1 MNLKAPGMLTNALPL
16 RKRLWTVQRKVS
28 GPGAY
33 MLTEALV
40 YIGVLFVLLG
50 VGYAA
55 LFRCIENSVALR
67 RNAEEIANA
76 LHAGERWRADL
87 RLANGQVK
95 WENRSAEQILRLP
108 TARGEL
114 AYRFATNSVFR
125 QVGNGPWTHLLQ
137 NVKSSVMEPDRRQT
151 LTSWRWELELQTRGK
166 STRVRPLF
174 TFIAVPPASSTR

>member
-1 MNLKAPGMLTNALPL
+1 MNLKAPKLITNSL
-16 RKRLWTVQRKVS
+16 RPGKRLWTAQRKVS

-33 MLTEALV
+33 MLTEVLV

-55 LFRCIENSVALR
+55 LYRCIENSVALR

-95 WENRSAEQILRLP
+95 WENRSAEHILRLP

-125 QVGNGPWTHLLQ
+125 QVANGPWTHLLQ
-137 NVKSSVMEPDRRQT
+137 NVKSSVMEPDQRQT
-151 LTSWRWELELQTRGK
+151 LTAWRWELELQPRGK

-174 TFIAVPPASSTR
+174 TFFAVPPASSTK

>member
-1 MNLKAPGMLTNALPL
+1 MNLKAPKLITNALRPG
-16 RKRLWTVQRKVS
+16 KRLWTVQRKVS

-55 LFRCIENSVALR
+55 LYRCIENSVALR

-87 RLANGQVK
+87 R
-95 WENRSAEQILRLP
+95 SYRL
-108 TARGEL
+108 
-114 AYRFATNSVFR
+114 ATNSVFR
-125 QVGNGPWTHLLQ
+125 QVANGPWTHLLQ
-137 NVKSSVMEPDRRQT
+137 NVKSSVMEPDQRQT
-151 LTSWRWELELQTRGK
+151 LTAWRWELELQPRGK

-174 TFIAVPPASSTR
+174 TFIAVPPASSTK

>member
-1 MNLKAPGMLTNALPL
+1 MNLKAPKLLTNALRPG
-16 RKRLWTVQRKVS
+16 KRLWTVQCKVS

-55 LFRCIENSVALR
+55 LYRCIENSVALR

-87 RLANGQVK
+87 RLANGQVE
-95 WENRSAEQILRLP
+95 WENRSAEHILRLP

-137 NVKSSVMEPDRRQT
+137 NVKSSVMEPDQRQT
-151 LTSWRWELELQTRGK
+151 LTAWRWELEIQHRGK

-174 TFIAVPPASSTR
+174 TFIAVPPASSTK

>member
-1 MNLKAPGMLTNALPL
+1 MKISC
-16 RKRLWTVQRKVS
+16 QR
-28 GPGAY
+28 GY
-33 MLTEALV
+33 LLTECLV
-40 YIGVLFVLLG
+40 YLSVVFVLLG
-50 VGYAA
+50 VGYVA
-55 LFRCIENSVALR
+55 LYRCMDNSVNLR
-67 RNAEEIANA
+67 RSADDIANA

-95 WENRSAEQILRLP
+95 WENRSAEHILRLP

-125 QVGNGPWTHLLQ
+125 QVENGPWTHLLQ

-151 LTSWRWELELQTRGK
+151 LTSWRWELELQPRGK